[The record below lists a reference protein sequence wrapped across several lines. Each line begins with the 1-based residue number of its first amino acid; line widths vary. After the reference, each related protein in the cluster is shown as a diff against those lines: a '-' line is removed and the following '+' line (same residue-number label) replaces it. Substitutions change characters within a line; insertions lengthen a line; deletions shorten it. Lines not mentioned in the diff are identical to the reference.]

1 MKIPAAVIFV
11 ALTSA
16 AAFGQENASSSRQTT
31 APGNAENGRK
41 LYTQYGCYQCH
52 GREAQGG
59 PAGPR
64 IGPNPLTLPAF
75 IRYVRAPRG
84 EMPPYTEKLVK
95 GDQDFADI
103 HAFLSSRAAPP
114 PASQLPPR

>member
-1 MKIPAAVIFV
+1 MSATIALVLMLTAGAGAAQNT
-11 ALTSA
+11 AGA
-16 AAFGQENASSSRQTT
+16 AAQTT
-31 APGNAENGRK
+31 TAGNAENGKK

-64 IGPNPLTLPAF
+64 IGPNPLPLPAF

-84 EMPPYTEKLVK
+84 EMPPYTDKLVK
-95 GDQDFADI
+95 ADQDFADI